1 MAHKK
6 PHNGRRKDSEVNS
19 SVPTRDVTQIPEGQ
33 SRPLATPESAKT
45 VSEGPSRELATPK
58 SALELPDGPPSTLAP
73 KETVI
78 RLEPRRPSNT
88 PLPPKGIPDARK
100 EDPSIRRH
108 ADGTLLRPDDVFNED
123 LQEATMK
130 DPDELTDAEIVAIE
144 RRLREYIAKSGGW
157 RLNLPEEKKTKG
169 KRLLKLLN
177 REDPKWD
184 LGITVP
190 NYLK

>member
-1 MAHKK
+1 MTHKK
-6 PHNGRRKDSEVNS
+6 PHNGRRKTEGLTPPENDS
-19 SVPTRDVTQIPEGQ
+19 RQ
-33 SRPLATPESAKT
+33 LATPESAEP
-45 VSEGPSRELATPK
+45 VSQGPSRELATPPATQ
-58 SALELPDGPPSTLAP
+58 SVAPPLPQ
-73 KETVI
+73 
-78 RLEPRRPSNT
+78 PRRPSNT
-88 PLPPKGIPDARK
+88 PAPPKGIPDARE

-108 ADGTLLRPDDVFNED
+108 ADGTLLRPDDIFNED

-157 RLNLPEEKKTKG
+157 RLNLPEEKKVKG